1 MSNFWVPNTS
11 SLYWNK
17 ALWQARRRS
26 SFGLLGWWWERRE
39 EERQDT
45 SNFLVQVSWQLQL
58 HNQFLLLLD
67 QECQELHPS
76 PFPPPQHGRKVL
88 PNALPSLARDSC
100 SPGITDHSS
109 WPPKLI
115 EITKRPDKK
124 FRQGFIGT
132 PVGER
137 EWEQATGSLVPSLV
151 WGGRG
156 WAASFYG

>member
-11 SLYWNK
+11 SPYWNK
-17 ALWQARRRS
+17 ALWQARRR

-39 EERQDT
+39 EERQGT

-58 HNQFLLLLD
+58 HNQFFLLLD
-67 QECQELHPS
+67 YECQELHPS
-76 PFPPPQHGRKVL
+76 PFPPPQHGRKAL
-88 PNALPSLARDSC
+88 PNALPSLAKDSC

-115 EITKRPDKK
+115 ESTKRPDKK

-132 PVGER
+132 LVGER
-137 EWEQATGSLVPSLV
+137 EQEQATDFLVPSLV

-156 WAASFYG
+156 WAASLYG